1 MMLFPTLLLVLLP
14 CVVVANITV
23 YLPSDETDVD
33 NIVINCYHG
42 ENTKEY
48 VGEYAITRD
57 GTVQWPD
64 NNGVYK
70 PCTKGHITVG
80 SSVKTKLRT
89 GCTKVEFVFWK
100 GSSAIFKV
108 TFSI

>member
-14 CVVVANITV
+14 CVVVATITV
-23 YLPSDETDVD
+23 YIPSDETDVD

-42 ENTKEY
+42 DNRKEH

-57 GTVQWPD
+57 GTAQFPD
-64 NNGVYK
+64 NNGGYET
-70 PCTKGHITVG
+70 CIKGHISVG

-100 GSSAIFKV
+100 GSSAIYKV
-108 TFSI
+108 AISI